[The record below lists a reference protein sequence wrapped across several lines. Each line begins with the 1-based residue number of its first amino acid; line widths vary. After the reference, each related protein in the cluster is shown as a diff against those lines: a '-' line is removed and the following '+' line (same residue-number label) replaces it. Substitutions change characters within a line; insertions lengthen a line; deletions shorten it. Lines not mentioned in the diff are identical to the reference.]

1 MKYNKKPHTGM
12 ELLIRQYRE
21 KFETEEN
28 INYYSFED
36 FIKAERK
43 YLKFMIE
50 GSLNTGVASWT

>member
-1 MKYNKKPHTGM
+1 M

-36 FIKAERK
+36 FVKAERK